1 MGARKLND
9 EGIGGVGLEALVAAL
24 ARKMDGGW
32 SRAQWYL
39 ENEKFF
45 EAVKL
50 NFELASEGFRR
61 SSDVWDGDAAETVC
75 TSAITF
81 GMDWTMAARTGMERQ
96 RVATKKQD
104 SPMQCIV
111 SNL

>member
-1 MGARKLND
+1 MD
-9 EGIGGVGLEALVAAL
+9 E
-24 ARKMDGGW
+24 GW

-50 NFELASEGFRR
+50 IFELASEGSRR

-75 TSAITF
+75 TSPRTF
-81 GMDWTMAARTGMERQ
+81 GMDWTMAARTGMQRY
-96 RVATKKQD
+96 RVATKIQD

-111 SNL
+111 SDR